1 MAKAVEKKT
10 EPVGL
15 RLRPSLKTAL
25 DELAASDR
33 RPLATYIEI
42 ILEEHVA
49 QAKKAGGKKR

>member
-25 DELAASDR
+25 DDLAAADR

-42 ILEEHVA
+42 ILEQHVE
-49 QAKKAGGKKR
+49 QARKGSKRK